1 MKDQK
6 YLSNKANGNVCDKKM
21 GHCQWSIKCQILYMK
36 RNYLLY
42 GSVKIDVILLLYDA
56 ILQIIMHHSLSVLQ
70 KLMKQQ

>member
-1 MKDQK
+1 
-6 YLSNKANGNVCDKKM
+6 M

-36 RNYLLY
+36 RNYLFY
-42 GSVKIDVILLLYDA
+42 GSVKIYVILLLYDA